1 MTRSVNLAAIG
12 AAAVVFLGLAL
23 VAMHAIQ
30 PSLDPATH
38 YVSEYA
44 YGQFG
49 WLVMVAYVAAGAGVL
64 GVAWSA
70 GSVLSGTRSLALAI
84 CLALVGVGLIATG
97 VTRIDLPAAD
107 GSVASTAS
115 GMAHELA
122 GYVLFLGLIP
132 GAFLVAATFR
142 RDPRLSSAALP
153 AWIFAGSIVIT
164 FIVAV
169 MSLSLDLIG
178 VGQRIFLA
186 TWIAWLVFVALQ
198 LSSAERPHPESIS
211 QGPTDRWPRQHPAWP
226 TSWPGMCCS
235 SACSRGRFSWL
246 QPSVAIRG
254 CRGRPSRHGS
264 SRGPSSSPSLSR

>member
-1 MTRSVNLAAIG
+1 MTRSATLAGIG
-12 AAAVVFLGLAL
+12 AASVIYL
-23 VAMHAIQ
+23 VLTLIAMHAIQ
-30 PSLDPATH
+30 PGLNPATH

-44 YGQFG
+44 RGPFG

-107 GSVASTAS
+107 GSVTSTAS

-122 GYVLFLGLIP
+122 GYVLFLGLLP

-164 FIVAV
+164 FVVAV
-169 MSLSLDLIG
+169 MSQSLDLLG
-178 VGQRIFLA
+178 VGQRILLT
-186 TWIAWLVFVALQ
+186 TWLAWLIFVALQ
-198 LSSAERPHPESIS
+198 LSRAERPHPRAL
-211 QGPTDRWPRQHPAWP
+211 DA
-226 TSWPGMCCS
+226 
-235 SACSRGRFSWL
+235 
-246 QPSVAIRG
+246 
-254 CRGRPSRHGS
+254 
-264 SRGPSSSPSLSR
+264 

>member
-1 MTRSVNLAAIG
+1 MTARHPTPDNEIAVIRSVNFASIG
-12 AAAVVFLGLAL
+12 AAAVLVLGLTL
-23 VAMHAIQ
+23 IAMHAIQ
-30 PSLDPATH
+30 PGLDPATQ

-44 YGQFG
+44 HGPFG
-49 WLVMVAYVAAGAGVL
+49 WLVMVAYVAAGLGVL
-64 GVAWSA
+64 AIAWA
-70 GSVLSGTRSLALAI
+70 ARTTLSGTRTLALAI

-132 GAFLVAATFR
+132 GASLVAATFR

-186 TWIAWLVFVALQ
+186 TWIAWLIFVALH
-198 LSSAERPHPESIS
+198 LSRAERPHPRSIE
-211 QGPTDRWPRQHPAWP
+211 A
-226 TSWPGMCCS
+226 
-235 SACSRGRFSWL
+235 
-246 QPSVAIRG
+246 
-254 CRGRPSRHGS
+254 
-264 SRGPSSSPSLSR
+264 

>member
-1 MTRSVNLAAIG
+1 MTAHHPTEDKEIAMTRSVNLASIG
-12 AAAVVFLGLAL
+12 AAAVLFLGLTL
-23 VAMHAIQ
+23 IAMHAIQ
-30 PSLDPATH
+30 PGLNPATH

-44 YGQFG
+44 HGQFG

-64 GVAWSA
+64 GMAWSA

-84 CLALVGVGLIATG
+84 CLALVGLGLIASG

-122 GYVLFLGLIP
+122 GYVLFLGMIP

-153 AWIFAGSIVIT
+153 AWIFAGGIVVT
-164 FIVAV
+164 FVIAV

-178 VGQRIFLA
+178 LGQRIFLA
-186 TWIAWLVFVALQ
+186 TWVAWLIFVALQ
-198 LSSAERPHPESIS
+198 LSSAERP
-211 QGPTDRWPRQHPAWP
+211 
-226 TSWPGMCCS
+226 
-235 SACSRGRFSWL
+235 
-246 QPSVAIRG
+246 QPSSIEA
-254 CRGRPSRHGS
+254 
-264 SRGPSSSPSLSR
+264 

>member
-1 MTRSVNLAAIG
+1 MTRSATLAGIG
-12 AAAVVFLGLAL
+12 AASVIYL
-23 VAMHAIQ
+23 VLTLIAMHAIQ
-30 PSLDPATH
+30 PGLNPATH

-44 YGQFG
+44 HGPFG

-64 GVAWSA
+64 GMAWSA

-122 GYVLFLGLIP
+122 GYVLLLGLIP

-164 FIVAV
+164 FVVAV

-178 VGQRIFLA
+178 VGQRIFLT
-186 TWIAWLVFVALQ
+186 TWIAWLIFVALQ
-198 LSSAERPHPESIS
+198 LYRAERPHPRSIE
-211 QGPTDRWPRQHPAWP
+211 A
-226 TSWPGMCCS
+226 
-235 SACSRGRFSWL
+235 
-246 QPSVAIRG
+246 
-254 CRGRPSRHGS
+254 
-264 SRGPSSSPSLSR
+264 

>member
-1 MTRSVNLAAIG
+1 MSARHLTQGKEIAMTRSVNLAGIG
-12 AAAVVFLGLAL
+12 AAAVLFLGLAL
-23 VAMHAIQ
+23 IAMHAIQ
-30 PSLDPATH
+30 PGLDPATH

-44 YGQFG
+44 HGPFG

-64 GVAWSA
+64 GIAWSA
-70 GSVLSGTRSLALAI
+70 GTTLSGTRSVALAI

-107 GSVASTAS
+107 GSVVSTAS

-132 GAFLVAATFR
+132 GVFLVAATFR

-164 FIVAV
+164 FVVAV
-169 MSLSLDLIG
+169 MSQSLDLIG

-186 TWIAWLVFVALQ
+186 TWIAWLVFVAVQ
-198 LSSAERPHPESIS
+198 LSSAERPQPRSIE
-211 QGPTDRWPRQHPAWP
+211 T
-226 TSWPGMCCS
+226 
-235 SACSRGRFSWL
+235 
-246 QPSVAIRG
+246 
-254 CRGRPSRHGS
+254 
-264 SRGPSSSPSLSR
+264 

>member
-1 MTRSVNLAAIG
+1 MTRSVNLASIG
-12 AAAVVFLGLAL
+12 AAAVLFLGLAL
-23 VAMHAIQ
+23 IAMHAIQ
-30 PSLDPATH
+30 PGLNPATH

-44 YGQFG
+44 HGRLG

-64 GVAWSA
+64 GMAWSA

-107 GSVASTAS
+107 GSAASTAS
-115 GMAHELA
+115 GMAHDLA
-122 GYVLFLGLIP
+122 GYVLLLGLIP

-153 AWIFAGSIVIT
+153 AWIFAASIVVT
-164 FIVAV
+164 FVVAV

-198 LSSAERPHPESIS
+198 LSSAKGLGPGSIE
-211 QGPTDRWPRQHPAWP
+211 T
-226 TSWPGMCCS
+226 
-235 SACSRGRFSWL
+235 
-246 QPSVAIRG
+246 
-254 CRGRPSRHGS
+254 
-264 SRGPSSSPSLSR
+264 